1 MKKASAVL
9 DANCERRADAIGEAV
24 SRKLLADAFY
34 PIAHTLYAQLNWSQ
48 YKLLISFVIVELKTG
63 ELTHQDLGQ
72 LQMYVNYY
80 DRVEKTAEENKTI
93 GILLC
98 RNKNDSLVKMTLP
111 EDNKTILAAEY
122 KLRLPSGEQL
132 LAEVKR
138 AEEEFEA
145 AKDETDAMARISGG
159 EK

>member
-1 MKKASAVL
+1 MNKREKLLRSISAAQFALWELHLYLNTHPADMEALSLHEQYEMKLMKLKASK
-9 DANCERRADAIGEAV
+9 E
-24 SRKLLADAFY
+24 
-34 PIAHTLYAQLNWSQ
+34 
-48 YKLLISFVIVELKTG
+48 
-63 ELTHQDLGQ
+63 
-72 LQMYVNYY
+72 
-80 DRVEKTAEENKTI
+80 EKKTI

-122 KLRLPSGEQL
+122 KLRLPSEEQL

-145 AKDETDAMARISGG
+145 AKDEADARERIRGG
-159 EK
+159 AK